1 MTTLLALSPAR
12 FVLPRGRSF
21 PLFPEKAAPAQTILL
36 NRGRL
41 GDKFAGMPRRR
52 LDLEKNEERTLAPY
66 AQSSLT
72 SRGRVHSEDQHRFR
86 TEFQRDRDRIVHSRS
101 FRRLEYKTQVFLNGT
116 GDHYRTRMTHTIE
129 VSCIA
134 RALARSLGLNEDL
147 AEAIAL
153 AHDLGHPPFG
163 HLGEDTLHRL
173 MAKHGGFRHNAQSLR
188 VVEELELKYPVFNG
202 LNLTWEVTEGL
213 HKPYV
218 PNKLIE
224 GFIQP
229 SLEAQAVDLSDQLA
243 YICHDL
249 DDGLE
254 SGLINE
260 QELADLELWRTTR
273 AEALAPYPHLEAERG
288 RYYVLRTLLGK
299 LVEDVIDHSS
309 QTIKVRAPQTSD
321 DARRQAALIS
331 FSPDMAVRARELL
344 NFLYAR
350 FYHHPMLNEIRRRSV
365 DCLEQLFE
373 LLIGHPHL
381 LSPQFAMRTKKDGVH
396 RATCDYLACLTDRQ
410 VYIQH
415 QKFIG
420 GLPSL
425 EAMHLEQSA
434 LL

>member
-1 MTTLLALSPAR
+1 
-12 FVLPRGRSF
+12 
-21 PLFPEKAAPAQTILL
+21 
-36 NRGRL
+36 
-41 GDKFAGMPRRR
+41 MPRRR
-52 LDLEKNEERTLAPY
+52 LDLEKSEARHLAPY
-66 AQSSLT
+66 AQSSAA
-72 SRGRVHSEDQHRFR
+72 SRGRAHPEDQHPFR
-86 TEFQRDRDRIVHSRS
+86 PDFQRDRDRIVHSRS

-134 RALARSLGLNEDL
+134 RTFARALGLNEDL

-163 HLGEDTLHRL
+163 HLGEETLDRL
-173 MAKHGGFRHNAQSLR
+173 MARHGGFRHNAQSVR
-188 VVEELELKYPVFNG
+188 VVEELELKYPLFNG
-202 LNLTWEVTEGL
+202 LNLTWEVLEGL

-218 PNKLIE
+218 PNRLIE

-229 SLEAQAVDLSDQLA
+229 SLEAQAVDLADQVA

-254 SGLINE
+254 SGLIDE
-260 QELADLELWRTTR
+260 QELNDLELWRTTQ

-288 RYYVLRTLLGK
+288 RYYVLRTLLGR
-299 LVEDVIDHSS
+299 LVDDVITHSS
-309 QTIKVRAPQTSD
+309 QAIKEHAPQTSD
-321 DARRQAALIS
+321 DARRFPALIT
-331 FSPDMAVRARELL
+331 FSPETAKLARELL
-344 NFLYAR
+344 KFLYSH
-350 FYHHPMLNEIRRRSV
+350 FYQHPSLTAVRQRSV

-373 LLIGHPHL
+373 LLVGHPHL
-381 LSPQFAMRTKKDGVH
+381 LSPQFETRVKNDGVY

-420 GLPSL
+420 GLASL
-425 EAMHLEQSA
+425 EASRLQQPA

>member
-1 MTTLLALSPAR
+1 
-12 FVLPRGRSF
+12 
-21 PLFPEKAAPAQTILL
+21 
-36 NRGRL
+36 
-41 GDKFAGMPRRR
+41 MPRRR
-52 LDLEKNEERTLAPY
+52 FDLEKSEARHLAPY
-66 AQSSLT
+66 AQSCVT
-72 SRGRVHSEDQHRFR
+72 SRGREHNEDQHPFR
-86 TEFQRDRDRIVHSRS
+86 MEFQRDRDRIVHSRS

-134 RALARSLGLNEDL
+134 RTLTRALGLNEDL

-163 HLGEDTLHRL
+163 HLGEETLHKL
-173 MAKHGGFRHNAQSLR
+173 MAKHGGFRHNVQSLR
-188 VVEELELKYPVFNG
+188 VVEELELKYPEFNG
-202 LNLTWEVTEGL
+202 LNLTWETREGL

-229 SLEAQAVDLSDQLA
+229 SLEAQAVDLSDQIA

-249 DDGLE
+249 DDGLD

-260 QELADLELWRTTR
+260 QELGNLELWRMTQ
-273 AEALAPYPHLEAERG
+273 EKALAPYPHLDPERG
-288 RYYVLRTLLGK
+288 RYYVLRCLLGH
-299 LVEDVIDHSS
+299 LVDDAINYSAKA
-309 QTIKVRAPQTSD
+309 IKERAPQSSD
-321 DARRQAALIS
+321 EVRRLPALIT
-331 FSPDMAVRARELL
+331 FSPETAKLARELL
-344 NFLYAR
+344 NFLFTR
-350 FYHHPMLNEIRRRSV
+350 FYHHPTITVVRRRSV

-373 LLIGHPHL
+373 LLVGHPHL
-381 LSPQFAMRTKKDGVH
+381 LSPQFEMRMKKEGVH
-396 RATCDYLACLTDRQ
+396 RAACDNLACLTDRQ

-420 GLPSL
+420 GLPTL
-425 EAMHLEQSA
+425 DAMHLEQPA